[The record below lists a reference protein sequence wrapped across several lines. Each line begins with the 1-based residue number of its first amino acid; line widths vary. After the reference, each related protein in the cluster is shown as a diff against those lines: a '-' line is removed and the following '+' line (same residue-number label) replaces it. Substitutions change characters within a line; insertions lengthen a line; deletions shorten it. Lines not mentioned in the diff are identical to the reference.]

1 MSGPKH
7 LWSGD
12 WENESDDAAAQ
23 TTRRPRPR
31 DPDPEPVAAPAPAPR
46 PAPRAREPRR
56 ARRAVRPWVLPAL
69 LGVVLIAAAAYGVT
83 RLGGSS
89 SSASQGNP
97 TAELN
102 KPKLMGSTAPVRW
115 LGMEI
120 ITASPGV
127 PVVETV
133 RAGSN
138 GDKAGLEPGDMI
150 LLVNNRPVGTSGSI
164 ATAIKGMHSGDH
176 VPLEIT
182 NGGAMFQVVATL
194 AAPPSPYP

>member
-1 MSGPKH
+1 M
-7 LWSGD
+7 
-12 WENESDDAAAQ
+12 
-23 TTRRPRPR
+23 
-31 DPDPEPVAAPAPAPR
+31 
-46 PAPRAREPRR
+46 
-56 ARRAVRPWVLPAL
+56 RPWVLPAV
-69 LGVVLIAAAAYGVT
+69 LGLVVIAAAAFGLT

-89 SSASQGNP
+89 QANP
-97 TAELN
+97 SGQLN
-102 KPKLMGSTAPVRW
+102 KPKLMGSTAPIRW

-138 GDKAGLEPGDMI
+138 GDKAGFEPGDMI
-150 LLVNNRPVGTSGSI
+150 LLVNNHPVGTSGSI